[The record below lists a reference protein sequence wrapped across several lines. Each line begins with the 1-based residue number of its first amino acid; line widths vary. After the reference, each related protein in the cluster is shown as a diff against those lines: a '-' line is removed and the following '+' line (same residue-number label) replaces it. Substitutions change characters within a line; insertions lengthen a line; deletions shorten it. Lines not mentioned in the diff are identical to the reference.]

1 MRAWAYKTKG
11 KTSDVLRLE
20 PSWPKPTPS
29 SSQVLVKVA
38 AAGVN
43 PFDGKAMGVAPVK
56 YMAKAPAV
64 PGLDLSGWVEG
75 GDLSGT
81 GLAIGDEVFGFVS
94 TQDICK
100 TGKGALAEY
109 VAVEKDTLAKKP
121 ANVSLEE
128 ATTFPLSVLTAY
140 WALVTTAKLQKGQ
153 KKRIFIMRPL
163 PLSRNGGSGG
173 VGSYAVQF
181 AKAYGAFVVTTC
193 SPGTLE
199 LVSTLGADD
208 ILDYRAS
215 PLPGQLKAKYGNEP
229 FDIVFDTVGS
239 PEVWRKCPKYLKS
252 DGIYVD
258 VAGAHMDGGIG
269 PLLSG
274 MLDMMGRNLRP
285 GFLGGVPR
293 KYVFG
298 LSTADR
304 KSFAEVEELVRTGKI
319 RPIVDSVFP
328 FDEALKA
335 YERQMSGRAQG
346 KIVVRVH
353 L

>member
-64 PGLDLSGWVEG
+64 PGLDLSGW
-75 GDLSGT
+75 
-81 GLAIGDEVFGFVS
+81 
-94 TQDICK
+94 DICK

-153 KKRIFIMRPL
+153 KKRIFI
-163 PLSRNGGSGG
+163 NGGSGG